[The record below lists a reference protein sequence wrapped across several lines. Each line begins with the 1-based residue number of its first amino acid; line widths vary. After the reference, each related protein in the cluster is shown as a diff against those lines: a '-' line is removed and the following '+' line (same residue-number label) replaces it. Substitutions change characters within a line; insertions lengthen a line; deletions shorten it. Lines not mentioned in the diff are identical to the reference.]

1 MAPTST
7 GALALTLLQAPVNR
21 SPGAQAGRGA
31 PLRARSYLFTPP
43 RHSQPGQG
51 LTQPPASRYPRQP
64 AHGHSSTTQQH
75 PPVNRS
81 SLDTLT
87 PVSVGPSTGV
97 TQTHGVYLQARQ
109 PAPAP
114 SLYPLS
120 TGPPFPPYL
129 QAPCDIPSTGPYLAP
144 ICTPVNRRPLPTSPP
159 HQVPRPR
166 QPAHTT
172 SRPKPRV
179 PSPVN
184 RSSFATPTSP
194 LAPRRLDA
202 PPDGRPGTMVPGA
215 RLQ

>member
-97 TQTHGVYLQARQ
+97 TQTH
-109 PAPAP
+109 
-114 SLYPLS
+114 LS
-120 TGPPFPPYL
+120 TGP
-129 QAPCDIPSTGPYLAP
+129 STGA
-144 ICTPVNRRPLPTSPP
+144 CPLVIP
-159 HQVPRPR
+159 
-166 QPAHTT
+166 
-172 SRPKPRV
+172 
-179 PSPVN
+179 PVN
-184 RSSFATPTSP
+184 RSSLPTIPTSP
-194 LAPRRLDA
+194 VSRQP
-202 PPDGRPGTMVPGA
+202 VPTSHPSALPSTGA
-215 RLQ
+215 RCLLHRLTKSLVLVNRPTQQVVQNPESRPPSTGRRSPRPQVPSLLAASTPLPTAAQAPWCPERASNRG